1 MRPEVYH
8 AFPHVCSLIKSGTRC
23 SHKNS
28 RKSFKEPQAAYDNAE
43 TKGRERRDTAQ
54 QQGQECLKGT
64 LCSHPFCCRFPPQAR
79 GSLPAAPHAAL
90 PTPSTARRLT
100 PPASRLPPRR
110 RRGRSAPLPS
120 PAPQPRHAAAHLQL
134 GFRRPLGVDKQIVQ
148 NVLLPVLLFVDS
160 HHPLRPRS
168 PFPAGG
174 GHTGPDPPTT
184 AATTVPGGG
193 QTSSAGGSALNPFS
207 AAQRGDGQL
216 PPLRE
221 RLRGTEVALAAVGQ
235 LHDKGRGSEAEEPSS
250 LQGLC

>member
-1 MRPEVYH
+1 MTTQKRRDVKDETQHSNRGRNASRARCVLTPSAAVFPPRPE
-8 AFPHVCSLIKSGTRC
+8 ARCQQRPMPHC
-23 SHKNS
+23 
-28 RKSFKEPQAAYDNAE
+28 P
-43 TKGRERRDTAQ
+43 
-54 QQGQECLKGT
+54 
-64 LCSHPFCCRFPPQAR
+64 
-79 GSLPAAPHAAL
+79 
-90 PTPSTARRLT
+90 
-100 PPASRLPPRR
+100 PPAQRDGSRLPPRR
-110 RRGRSAPLPS
+110 RRGRSARLPS

-193 QTSSAGGSALNPFS
+193 QTSSASGSALNPFS

-221 RLRGTEVALAAVGQ
+221 RLWGTEVALAAVGQ
-235 LHDKGRGSEAEEPSS
+235 LHDRGRGSEAEEPSS